1 MIRKVHGAQITKKDT
16 DAYAMHLL
24 LIALHTCLRKIIK
37 NAIVMSIANNN
48 IVARVA
54 AVVAGF
60 ALVASSFV
68 AFAPAANAQT
78 SADLE
83 AQIKALM
90 AQIAAL
96 QASAGG
102 SASVNA
108 SFNRDLTIGSSGA
121 DVTAL
126 QNWLIS
132 KGFAIAA
139 GATGYF
145 GGQTQAALAKYQAS
159 VGITPAAGY
168 FGPMTRAKVN
178 ASGGSTGGST
188 GGNTG
193 GSTGGLQGGAGS
205 VDTYELMASLNN
217 EEVGEDEE
225 DVEVAGLEIEAD
237 DGSDLELTAVRLVF
251 DEGTA
256 ASDFEDY
263 AAEVSI
269 WFDGEEVG
277 RVDADEFNDDNDWT
291 KTVSLDDAVLEAG
304 ETGELTVAISG
315 ASSLDS
321 DDLTDTWTV
330 DFRQVRFVDADGAT
344 VSEDPSTATR
354 TFSFESFA
362 SSADVEL
369 KISEDD
375 DDINDARTVE
385 VDATD
390 DTDNVEVL
398 SFTAEAEGDSDL
410 TIDSFVVSVTSTET
424 TGNDPDDLISAL
436 HLVVDGEEIAS
447 ETLSTSDADDSAE
460 KVTFDDLDW
469 TIDAGDTAEVV
480 ITADF
485 FSTGDTL
492 DAGDTVSVTLGEEQ
506 TDDAAFDVEDE
517 TGENLA
523 DADITGSATSGSFE
537 LRAAGIMVS
546 FVSASETVTAND
558 SAADNDVGTFVIKFN
573 VTAFGQDIYVSRAAA
588 ATTATSIADATGT
601 AGHLYLVEDSGT
613 ATTDDITDIVTEMGD
628 ATEASSNNYLLQEDE
643 ETELTITVVQTNDT
657 PEDDGIYRVLLKAI
671 GWATTDTTTWN
682 LYDFDLEDFKT
693 DPVNLN

>member
-1 MIRKVHGAQITKKDT
+1 
-16 DAYAMHLL
+16 
-24 LIALHTCLRKIIK
+24 
-37 NAIVMSIANNN
+37 MSIANNN
-48 IVARVA
+48 TVARVA
-54 AVVAGF
+54 AVVAGL
-60 ALVASSFV
+60 ALVASSF
-68 AFAPAANAQT
+68 AFAPAANAQS
-78 SADLE
+78 SASLE
-83 AQIKALM
+83 AQIAALM

-96 QASAGG
+96 QAQSGG

-178 ASGGSTGGST
+178 ASAGGSTGGST

-193 GSTGGLQGGAGS
+193 GQTGGGLEGGAGS
-205 VDTYELMASLNN
+205 VDSYELMASLNN

-237 DGSDLELTAVRLVF
+237 DGSDLEFTAVRLVF

-263 AAEVSI
+263 ASEVSI

-277 RVDADEFNDDNDWT
+277 RADADEFNDDNDWT

-315 ASSLDS
+315 AASLDS

-344 VSEDPSTATR
+344 VSEDPSTGTR

-375 DDINDARTVE
+375 DDINDARTIE

-398 SFTAEAEGDSDL
+398 SFTAEAEGDSEL
-410 TIDSFVVSVTSTET
+410 VIDSFVVSVTSTET

-447 ETLSTSDADDSAE
+447 ETLSTSDTDNSE
-460 KVTFDDLDW
+460 ETVIFDDLDW

-492 DAGDTVSVTLGEEQ
+492 DAGDTVSFNLTESE
-506 TDDAAFDVEDE
+506 TDSASFDVEDE

-523 DADITGSATSGSFE
+523 DGDITGSATSGAFE

-546 FVSASETVTAND
+546 FVSATETVTAND
-558 SAADNDVGTFVIKFN
+558 SAADNDVGTFAIKFN

-588 ATTATSIADATGT
+588 ATISTSIADTTGT

-613 ATTDDITDIVTEMGD
+613 ATVDDITDIVTEMGD

-643 ETELTITVVQTNDT
+643 ETELTITVVQTNDST
-657 PEDDGIYRVLLKAI
+657 EDDGIYRVLLKAI

-682 LYDFDLEDFKT
+682 LYDFDLEDYKT